1 MGSSPKKPVKETGK
15 KQRRV
20 GDGTPGPG
28 RPKGLPNKTTSL
40 LKDAILMA
48 ARIAGDGYR
57 ENSASAAVKD
67 PAQPDRLKGVEDGLV
82 AYLVVQAQLEPK
94 AFVPL
99 LGKVLPMQ
107 ISNED
112 GGPLT
117 ITIENHYEK

>member
-48 ARIAGDGYR
+48 AAQAGKQINPQD
-57 ENSASAAVKD
+57 D
-67 PAQPDRLKGVEDGLV
+67 DGLV
-82 AYLVVQAQLEPK
+82 AYLRIQARDNPGP
-94 AFVPL
+94 FMSL